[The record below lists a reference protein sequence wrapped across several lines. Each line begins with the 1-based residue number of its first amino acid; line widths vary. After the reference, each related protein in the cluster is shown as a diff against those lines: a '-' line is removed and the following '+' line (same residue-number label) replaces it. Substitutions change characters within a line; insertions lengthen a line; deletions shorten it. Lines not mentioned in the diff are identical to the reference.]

1 VPTDYLLLSRPPNV
15 FRFFASRFVP
25 HGPIFIFYKGHKKN
39 NMPLYD
45 ALTLFFWTGLSTIR
59 FIFAIPLLYF
69 HRRSTK
75 LRIRIINAL
84 AAVLNLQDQGED
96 AYRLLGEDI
105 YRLRQKE
112 ADEPLPA
119 ADDHDP
125 RMWGD
130 YDERMDK
137 LARKWIFPL
146 AVLNSF
152 IFIHLSFKCQYCF
165 RLSH

>member
-1 VPTDYLLLSRPPNV
+1 MHDVCIKAETAHRLLILLSRPPNV

-25 HGPIFIFYKGHKKN
+25 HGSIFMFYKGYKKN

-59 FIFAIPLLYF
+59 FIFAIPLLCF
-69 HRRSTK
+69 HRCSTK
-75 LRIRIINAL
+75 QRIRRINAL
-84 AAVLNLQDQGED
+84 AAVLNLEDRGED
-96 AYRLLGEDI
+96 VYRLLGGIEN
-105 YRLRQKE
+105 RAAEE

-119 ADDHDP
+119 ADSHDP
-125 RMWGD
+125 RMWGA
-130 YDERMDK
+130 YDDRMDQ

-152 IFIHLSFKCQYCF
+152 IYLFI
-165 RLSH
+165 